1 MKGRITMW
9 GVFAKPFRN
18 IERIFP
24 TKQEAVSR
32 MVDLC
37 KTLPNIRRVIIFG
50 SAVTAGCNPWS
61 DIDIYFETDTPLKKY
76 PVVLGDDVFDNWSN
90 FTAEGELLEEIRK
103 KGVVVYERGR
113 DAA

>member
-1 MKGRITMW
+1 M
-9 GVFAKPFRN
+9 VFWTQCRSIVN
-18 IERIFP
+18 LIFL
-24 TKQEAVSR
+24 QF
-32 MVDLC
+32 
-37 KTLPNIRRVIIFG
+37 IIIFG